1 LEEKGEVMKKFSKT
15 PPTKKISV
23 PIFAVL
29 KDEELPKIHT
39 IEISGKERIPLILHR
54 AFNNVTEAKPIRG
67 MWQITHLF
75 TGFNL
80 GVYGSYRF
88 CREVANELLDEPI
101 LYLPSEKMMINH
113 PDYKGLRDRLR
124 SMEARYWMLGGMH
137 SSKKL

>member
-1 LEEKGEVMKKFSKT
+1 
-15 PPTKKISV
+15 
-23 PIFAVL
+23 
-29 KDEELPKIHT
+29 
-39 IEISGKERIPLILHR
+39 
-54 AFNNVTEAKPIRG
+54 
-67 MWQITHLF
+67 
-75 TGFNL
+75 L

>member
-1 LEEKGEVMKKFSKT
+1 MKKFSKT

-67 MWQITHLF
+67 MWQI
-75 TGFNL
+75 
-80 GVYGSYRF
+80 
-88 CREVANELLDEPI
+88 ANELLDEPI
-101 LYLPSEKMMINH
+101 LYLPSEKMMMNH

-124 SMEARYWMLGGMH
+124 TMEARHWVLGGKH
-137 SSKKL
+137 YSKNL